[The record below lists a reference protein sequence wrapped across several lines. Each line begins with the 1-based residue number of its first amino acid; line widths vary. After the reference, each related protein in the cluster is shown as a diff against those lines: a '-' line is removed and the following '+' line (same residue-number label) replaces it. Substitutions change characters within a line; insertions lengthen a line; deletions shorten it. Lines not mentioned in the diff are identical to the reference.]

1 MICEF
6 CLQNLCRLLQRVC
19 VCVYVRMCV
28 CLCKDGLPSYK
39 MHVVYFI
46 CTVLYTVYKRI
57 PVRPQSEEK
66 VVMAF
71 KKLCMYHL

>member
-1 MICEF
+1 MAK
-6 CLQNLCRLLQRVC
+6 LCALTMYFSILRKVECTEDDLRILFAKFVSTFAEGVR

-46 CTVLYTVYKRI
+46 CTVLYTYCI
-57 PVRPQSEEK
+57 
-66 VVMAF
+66 
-71 KKLCMYHL
+71 